1 VFGHEFKISAALTAV
16 LLLAG
21 GQAVQAQE
29 SFFNEK
35 EFNTEMKLLDAQPV
49 GPANEPWRQALAP
62 TYTDMS
68 QYKKPGPYTI
78 CFSNAGV
85 FNPWRAVGFKNMQGE
100 VALHK
105 DIKSF
110 VVADAEGKDDK
121 QIADIADL
129 VNRGDC
135 SILIVSPNTTAA
147 LTPAV
152 EQACKK
158 LPVIVFDRGVDTTC
172 PVTFITPLGGYAFGA
187 AGARFLAEK
196 LPKGAKVLALR
207 VMPGVD
213 VLEYRWIAAKKILE
227 DAGLKVIGVE
237 FTHDDRAT
245 AKSIVTDYLERFG
258 QIDGLW
264 MDAGATAV
272 AELEAF
278 SDGGYKFPV
287 VTGEDQQDFLV
298 QWKKDN
304 LTAIA
309 PTNPTFQWRTPII
322 ASLMVLNGE
331 KIPTPVWRL
340 PQPTIT
346 QANLDQYLQSNM
358 PPQHYAL
365 CGCENLP
372 GYPEEWGG
380 TKAK

>member
-1 VFGHEFKISAALTAV
+1 MTGIRVNIAKCATIGLLTLGAKAAV
-16 LLLAG
+16 
-21 GQAVQAQE
+21 AQE
-29 SFFNEK
+29 SKFYDANEYK
-35 EFNTEMKLLDAQPV
+35 AEMQLLDTKPV
-49 GPANEPWRQALAP
+49 GPADEPWRQSVGA
-62 TYTDMS
+62 TFIDTS
-68 QYKKPGPYTI
+68 KYKKAGPYTI

-85 FNPWRAVGFKNMQGE
+85 FNPWRAVGYKNMQAE
-100 VALHK
+100 VALHPE
-105 DIKSF
+105 IKNF

-135 SILIVSPNTTAA
+135 SVLIVSPNTTAA

-152 EQACKK
+152 EQACQK
-158 LPVIVFDRGVDTTC
+158 LPVIVFDRGVDTKC

-187 AGARFLAEK
+187 AGARFLADHLK
-196 LPKGAKVLALR
+196 KGAKVLALR

-213 VLEYRWIAAKKILE
+213 VLEYRWIAAEKILK
-227 DAGLKVIGVE
+227 DAGINVVGVE
-237 FTHDDRAT
+237 FSHDDRAT
-245 AKSIVTDYLERFG
+245 AKSIVQDYLQRDG

-272 AELEAF
+272 AALEAF
-278 SDGGYKFPV
+278 ADAGFKYPV

-298 QWKKDN
+298 QWKKDK
-304 LTAIA
+304 LTGIA

-322 ASLMVLNGE
+322 ASLMIMNGE
-331 KIPTPVWRL
+331 KIPSPVWRL

-346 QANLDQYLQSNM
+346 NENLDQYVQTNM

-365 CGCENLP
+365 CGCEKLP
-372 GYPEEWGG
+372 GYPERWGG
-380 TKAK
+380 TK

>member
-1 VFGHEFKISAALTAV
+1 MSRHDLTLSTALTAV
-16 LLLAG
+16 LILAG
-21 GQAVQAQE
+21 AQASKAQE
-29 SFFNEK
+29 SFFNEN

-49 GPANEPWRQALAP
+49 GPVNEPWRQALAP

-68 QYKKPGPYTI
+68 KYKKPGPYTI

-105 DIKSF
+105 EIKNF

-152 EQACKK
+152 EQACQK
-158 LPVIVFDRGVDTTC
+158 LPVIVFDRGVETTC

-213 VLEYRWIAAKKILE
+213 VLEYRWIAAKKILQ
-227 DAGLKVIGVE
+227 DAGLNAVGVE

-245 AKSIVTDYLERFG
+245 AKSIVTDYLQRFG

-278 SDGGYKFPV
+278 TDGGYKLPV

-346 QANLDQYLQSNM
+346 NANVDQYLQSNM

-372 GYPEEWGG
+372 GYPERWGG